1 MDLLC
6 TCTTFSPVTLLRALA
21 LRLQFVPSS
30 FEGRQSAMVLA
41 KDLEGE
47 WREHTQHGERDGSH
61 GGEDVASSELTTLRD
76 V

>member
-47 WREHTQHGERDGSH
+47 NGVNIPNMVNVTGPT
-61 GGEDVASSELTTLRD
+61 VARMSQAAS
-76 V
+76 